1 MTKPSRETSQHL
13 LTTGPVLAQRG
24 GLPAAVQ
31 SHHQQISCSH
41 ITSASFGN
49 LHLSLLCALHG
60 VQPYQTCSVVPPAPL
75 SHSMPFPITQNKL
88 WWRLLQHSRVKDH
101 SNPPRQCS
109 EHPRMLLS
117 QHQDTES
124 WSASPQPALD
134 HAITRLLGCVLVL
147 VLPKTQLQLQAH
159 CAHSTLSL
167 GTEPAGMSKLGS
179 SSSGRAPELCIHCL
193 RSTWSPLIC
202 PRALG
207 LSPSTSSAVGNL
219 SFGNVALSDAT
230 WETFGVQSC
239 FEGGELD

>member
-1 MTKPSRETSQHL
+1 MAKSPQHL
-13 LTTGPVLAQRG
+13 LTAEPVLAQRG

-31 SHHQQISCSH
+31 RHHQQISCSH

-49 LHLSLLCALHG
+49 LHFSLLCALRG
-60 VQPYQTCSVVPPAPL
+60 VQPYQICSVVPPAPL
-75 SHSMPFPITQNKL
+75 YHPTPFPITQNKL
-88 WWRLLQHSRVKDH
+88 CWRLLQLSRVQDH
-101 SNPPRQCS
+101 SKLPRQSSQC
-109 EHPRMLLS
+109 PRMLLS
-117 QHQDTES
+117 QDQDTES

-147 VLPKTQLQLQAH
+147 VLPKTWLHLQAP

-167 GTEPAGMSKLGS
+167 GTEPAGMGKPGS
-179 SSSGRAPELCIHCL
+179 SSSRRAPELCIHCL
-193 RSTWSPLIC
+193 RSTWSPRIC

-219 SFGNVALSDAT
+219 SFGNTALSDAT
-230 WETFGVQSC
+230 WETFGVQSR